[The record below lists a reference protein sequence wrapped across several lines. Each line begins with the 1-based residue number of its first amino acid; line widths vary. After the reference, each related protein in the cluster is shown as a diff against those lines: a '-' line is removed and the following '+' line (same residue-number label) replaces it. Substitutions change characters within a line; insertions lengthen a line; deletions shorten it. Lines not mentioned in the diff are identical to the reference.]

1 MTDALRKFMS
11 AFSVFDPQEIEA
23 VIDSMGIETH
33 AKGTL
38 LLREGEITSRCYFIL
53 KGCIRE
59 YQLLDGVERNIAF
72 FTEHQA
78 VISYTSYLEQAPSQ
92 HYYTCLEDCVVLA
105 GTRAQE
111 QALHKL
117 YPRLEFLT
125 QTILQKDYQQIQRQ
139 LAMMISYSPEERYE
153 YLLATR
159 PELLQRV
166 PLHHLASFIG
176 VTPESFSR
184 IRKRVSR

>member
-1 MTDALRKFMS
+1 
-11 AFSVFDPQEIEA
+11 
-23 VIDSMGIETH
+23 MGIETH

-125 QTILQKDYQQIQRQ
+125 QTILQKDYQQVQRQ